1 MAHVQEHRFTF
12 GFQNPEYGDEPRHV
26 FLGMDPMDHPSQ
38 FSESHTPPPVAP
50 GELVSSQATLATR
63 QVRQTSATK
72 GVAGHVCRCSSHAD
86 APHKG
91 RSDVAQSPR
100 WIPAGGIVGSGPHRE
115 CVRVFWCPAKALLDP
130 SSCASAPVLQER
142 KICAD
147 TI

>member
-1 MAHVQEHRFTF
+1 MAHVQEERFR
-12 GFQNPEYGDEPRHV
+12 FQNPECDDEPRHV

-72 GVAGHVCRCSSHAD
+72 GVAGHVCRCSFHAD

-91 RSDVAQSPR
+91 RSDVAHSPR

-115 CVRVFWCPAKALLDP
+115 CVRVFWRPAKVLLDP
-130 SSCASAPVLQER
+130 SSCASAPVLQEC

-147 TI
+147 AI